1 MNFKITD
8 TQQMVRDSIREFAET
23 EVAPT
28 AAARDE
34 SEEFPSEAVQKLGE
48 LGFMGVNVAEE
59 YGGSG
64 LDNVSYA
71 IAVEELARVD
81 ASTAI
86 IVSVQNSLVC
96 FPLEYFG
103 TAEQKKKYLI
113 PLASGKKLG
122 AFSLSETG
130 SGSDA
135 GAMTTTAVKDG
146 DYYII
151 NGNKNFVTSGAN
163 CDYVIV
169 FAVTDQSMGTRGTS
183 AFIVDVNTPGFSV
196 GKKELK
202 MGIRS
207 SDTVSLILENCRIP
221 ASDLL
226 GTEGGGFKIALTALN
241 SGRIGVASQALGI
254 AQGAMDEAV
263 KYSKVRQQFGKRII
277 DFQATQFKI
286 ARMATDIEA
295 ARWLLYSAAD
305 RKDRKENYIKEAAMA
320 KLFCSET
327 AVRTALEA
335 VQIHGGYGYIK
346 EYPVERYLRDSKITT
361 IYEGTNEVMHLV
373 ISGQIIGKGK

>member
-71 IAVEELARVD
+71 LAVEELARVD

>member
-305 RKDRKENYIKEAAMA
+305 RKDRTENYIKEAAMA

>member
-1 MNFKITD
+1 MNFKATE
-8 TQQMVRDSIREFAET
+8 TQQMVRESIREFAKT
-23 EVAPT
+23 ELAPT
-28 AAARDE
+28 AAERDE
-34 SEEFPSEAVQKLGE
+34 TEEFPTAAIKKLGE

-59 YGGSG
+59 YEGAG
-64 LDNVSYA
+64 LDMVSYA
-71 IAVEELARVD
+71 ITVEELARVD

-96 FPLEYFG
+96 FPIEYFG
-103 TAEQKKKYLI
+103 TDEQKRKFLV

-146 DYYII
+146 DDYIL

-163 CDYVIV
+163 CDYVLV
-169 FAVTDQSMGTRGTS
+169 FAVTDKSKGTRGTT
-183 AFIVDVNTPGFSV
+183 AFIVDVNTSGFSV

-207 SDTVSLILENCRIP
+207 SDTVSLIFENCRIP
-221 ASDLL
+221 ASNRL
-226 GTEGGGFKIALTALN
+226 GEEGGGFKIALTALN

-254 AQGAMDEAV
+254 AQGSMEEAI
-263 KYSKVRQQFGKRII
+263 KYSKVRQQFGKRIV

-286 ARMATDIEA
+286 ARMATEIEA
-295 ARWLLYSAAD
+295 ARLLLYSAAN

-320 KLFCSET
+320 KLYCSET

-373 ISGQIIGKGK
+373 IAGQIIGK